1 MKIIKLFLL
10 SCLSWESFGKIS
22 REGVGMSHT
31 AKLNN
36 LPPSND
42 VQFVCHPEYIPIK
55 STPTIDLNSSLNTKD
70 SSMNTTLADG
80 NLDFV
85 NSDGKQIL
93 DTTTP
98 GAVNSTLQQVMR
110 ASAETIKTVTN
121 TTGYH
126 DGVYEHKEHHGI
138 SSDNVVRYLSKK
150 GDGLQSNESGGIQSN
165 KNEGSHPNNY
175 DRKKREAQNTHNSF
189 GGVTSNNDGGIQNNN
204 LAGHQ
209 TNRFGFVCQHCNF
222 VVHPGN
228 KLHDELYEE
237 LVTNQ
242 YTGPPSY
249 EVRLWYKEGI
259 QRACNYDVVDN
270 GASLDEYAC
279 QTLCEAKSPSEC
291 VGYSFDAEIPDECLL
306 CPNDTLHYDAHS
318 SFYRRPGNI

>member
-1 MKIIKLFLL
+1 MKIKTSFLL
-10 SCLSWESFGKIS
+10 TLQIFCIAGESFGKIS
-22 REGVGMSHT
+22 KEGDGMSHT
-31 AKLNN
+31 AKL
-36 LPPSND
+36 PPPND
-42 VQFVCHPEYIPIK
+42 VQFVCYSEYIPIK

-85 NSDGKQIL
+85 NSDGQQIL

-98 GAVNSTLQQVMR
+98 RAVNSTLQQVMR
-110 ASAETIKTVTN
+110 ASAETIKTGTN

-150 GDGLQSNESGGIQSN
+150 GDGLQSNDSGGIQSN

-249 EVRLWYKEGI
+249 EDIDRLYNSSTYNNTSHGVYNI
-259 QRACNYDVVDN
+259 
-270 GASLDEYAC
+270 
-279 QTLCEAKSPSEC
+279 
-291 VGYSFDAEIPDECLL
+291 
-306 CPNDTLHYDAHS
+306 S
-318 SFYRRPGNI
+318 SFEYGGK